1 MKKLIGRGRCDPVDG
16 CAKRMTIR
24 GRRDPVGRCAKRMT
38 RQRGVALII
47 ALILVALATIL
58 ATKLTF
64 DGFLERRRTIGVL
77 AAEQALHFG
86 MGAEALAADVLA
98 QDLQNSPN
106 LTTLTSP
113 WAQPTQPL
121 PITPQDDPEGEPI
134 GTLQGE
140 LEDMQGRFNL
150 NNLGRVMLPGGQQDP
165 QPLEQ
170 FQRLLVSVGLEP
182 KWAGIARDWIDA
194 DDIPG
199 SPDGAEDQIYTSQT
213 PPYRTG
219 NWPMMSPSELMN
231 LPGFGADRYRKIAP
245 YVTALPTATAQI
257 NVCTASAFVLESL
270 AVNLSGEYSH
280 APQVLA
286 EGRKAGCFPDL
297 NTFRN
302 IVGPKSLA
310 GIADRIDSKSR
321 YFRLTTRVTLGSTE
335 FTLYSLLKRG
345 DGGKVIPLLRSFGTP

>member
-1 MKKLIGRGRCDPVDG
+1 MS
-16 CAKRMTIR
+16 
-24 GRRDPVGRCAKRMT
+24 RRTMAAAPAR

-86 MGAEALAADVLA
+86 MGAEALAADVLLQDA
-98 QDLQNSPN
+98 QNTKQ
-106 LTTLTSP
+106 TTLAGA

-121 PITPQDDPEGEPI
+121 PITPQEDPEGEPI
-134 GTLQGE
+134 GTLEGS

-150 NNLGRVMLPGGQQDP
+150 NSLGHMINDAKTQATVQDP

-170 FQRLLVSVGLEP
+170 FQRLLAAVGVEP
-182 KWAGIARDWIDA
+182 KWAAIARDWIDA
-194 DDIPG
+194 DDTPG

-213 PPYRTG
+213 PPYRAG

-245 YVTALPTATAQI
+245 YVTALPTAVPFI
-257 NVCTASAFVLESL
+257 NVCTAPGVVLDSL
-270 AVNLSGEYSH
+270 ADTLTGEY
-280 APQVLA
+280 AGNPEVLA
-286 EGRKAGCFPDL
+286 NGRKTGCFPDL
-297 NTFRN
+297 PTFRN
-302 IVGPKSLA
+302 VLGPTALPQVATVIVDKS
-310 GIADRIDSKSR
+310 SF
-321 YFRLTTRVTLGSTE
+321 FRLTTRVTLGTTE
-335 FTLYSLLKRG
+335 FTLYSLLQRG
-345 DGGKVIPLLRSFGTP
+345 GTGKVTPLLRSFGTP